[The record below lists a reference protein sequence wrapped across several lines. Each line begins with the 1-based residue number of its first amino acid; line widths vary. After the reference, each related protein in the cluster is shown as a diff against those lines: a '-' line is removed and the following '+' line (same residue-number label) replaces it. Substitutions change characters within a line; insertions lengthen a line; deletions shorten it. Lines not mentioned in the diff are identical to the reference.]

1 MYKPKYELFRQRV
14 TKVTRVCLLINA
26 WELKMDSFEEYAMHV
41 KFEEEGWTPQELE
54 VFSRLKTP
62 ADIQDWLDKREYDNS
77 GD

>member
-1 MYKPKYELFRQRV
+1 
-14 TKVTRVCLLINA
+14 
-26 WELKMDSFEEYAMHV
+26 MDSFEEYAMHV